1 MQQLRKKKKKNLWA
15 LAPEVPGEALV
26 SAPCPSQGLAGQ
38 LFLWVCELSPVLAI
52 PSPTNPFPHI
62 LSLSFFFFLL
72 NRPWF
77 ALKQKKLNW
86 CQEPLAHARSIF
98 TLLHKSPNV
107 WHGWRGC
114 LLSNNLIWTAAGFSN
129 LYQTCEMNIPKMQ
142 PRWVGLP
149 WGPWLLL
156 YTRYEAML
164 TALSYPPKHIQY
176 HNVLMRKLMF
186 YWGFFGACERG
197 ITSHTYH
204 WAETESITP
213 ADIFVFSH
221 QRAQLC
227 WLPLLSSF
235 FPPTQLAFA

>member
-1 MQQLRKKKKKNLWA
+1 MSAAAKKKKSLWA
-15 LAPEVPGEALV
+15 LAPEVSGEALV
-26 SAPCPSQGLAGQ
+26 PLSFPRPRWSALPSSLWTLPCACNTFCHQS
-38 LFLWVCELSPVLAI
+38 LSP
-52 PSPTNPFPHI
+52 H
-62 LSLSFFFFLL
+62 SLFFFFFLL
-72 NRPWF
+72 NQPWF

-98 TLLHKSPNV
+98 TVLHKSPNV
-107 WHGWRGC
+107 WHGWRGYP
-114 LLSNNLIWTAAGFSN
+114 LSNNLIWTAAGFSN

-156 YTRYEAML
+156 YTRCEAMF

-176 HNVLMRKLMF
+176 HSVLMRKLMF

-197 ITSHTYH
+197 ITSHTCH

-213 ADIFVFSH
+213 VDMFVSSH

-227 WLPLLSSF
+227 LLPLLSFF
-235 FPPTQLAFA
+235 FPPTQLPFA

>member
-1 MQQLRKKKKKNLWA
+1 MQLLRKKKVYELWPPRS
-15 LAPEVPGEALV
+15 LEKPW
-26 SAPCPSQGLAGQ
+26 SPCPSQGLTGQ
-38 LFLWVCELSPVLAI
+38 LSLRVCELSPVLAI
-52 PSPTNPFPHI
+52 PSATNPFPHI
-62 LSLSFFFFLL
+62 LSFFFFFLL
-72 NRPWF
+72 NQPWF

-98 TLLHKSPNV
+98 TVLHKSPNV
-107 WHGWRGC
+107 WHGWRGYP
-114 LLSNNLIWTAAGFSN
+114 LSNNLIWTAAGFSN

-156 YTRYEAML
+156 YTRYEAMF

-176 HNVLMRKLMF
+176 HSVLMRKLMF

-204 WAETESITP
+204 WAETKSITP
-213 ADIFVFSH
+213 ADMFVSSH

-227 WLPLLSSF
+227 LLPLLSFF
-235 FPPTQLAFA
+235 FPPTQLPFA

>member
-1 MQQLRKKKKKNLWA
+1 M
-15 LAPEVPGEALV
+15 APEVPGETLV
-26 SAPCPSQGLAGQ
+26 SVPLSFPRPSWSAL
-38 LFLWVCELSPVLAI
+38 P
-52 PSPTNPFPHI
+52 
-62 LSLSFFFFLL
+62 LSLWTLPCASDTFSHWSLPPHSLSLFFFFLL

-86 CQEPLAHARSIF
+86 CQEPLAHTRSIF
-98 TLLHKSPNV
+98 TVLHKSPNV
-107 WHGWRGC
+107 WHGWWGC

-129 LYQTCEMNIPKMQ
+129 LYQTCEMNVPKMQ

-156 YTRYEAML
+156 YTRSEAMFN
-164 TALSYPPKHIQY
+164 ALSYPPKHIQY
-176 HNVLMRKLMF
+176 HNVLVRKLMF
-186 YWGFFGACERG
+186 YWGFFGASEKW

-204 WAETESITP
+204 GAETGSITA
-213 ADIFVFSH
+213 ADIFVSSH

-227 WLPLLSSF
+227 RLPLLSSF